1 MSSIFGRHKSLRRS
15 VKIQRTY
22 QLDTCLHRPKLKSR
36 GPVPCVLIKAD
47 CFELLLKHVVIPLSL
62 DTFRNQEPEICST
75 TNPISCTAWGT
86 FMFASGFALG
96 NEPETTFYL
105 TVFHGLLHAQNK
117 RLHLHSNT
125 TTIHTTITSGTTAPL
140 AGILHSPTFPHD
152 TSEKLPPIIFDVY
165 VYG

>member
-1 MSSIFGRHKSLRRS
+1 
-15 VKIQRTY
+15 
-22 QLDTCLHRPKLKSR
+22 
-36 GPVPCVLIKAD
+36 
-47 CFELLLKHVVIPLSL
+47 
-62 DTFRNQEPEICST
+62 
-75 TNPISCTAWGT
+75 
-86 FMFASGFALG
+86 MFASGFALG